1 MIGKNEQARY
11 AGQYFS
17 VKLVQYVSAIIEK
30 KCMFRPMKKVKLTM
44 PIHRAQYRTLRDER
58 KPVINRTVVVAAA
71 AAVVVCCSL
80 NGCAVQSGQKSSQLR
95 SDLYSIVVSPSG
107 NNQSSS
113 LRDMPSWIELY
124 REKKLVSVATVDHV
138 VIVTFET
145 HGDRDEVFYYY
156 FNKFSEEES
165 FSSFRN
171 SRDIISFIRDG
182 FGVKITL
189 LDQSKQLWSLE
200 YHRQMI

>member
-1 MIGKNEQARY
+1 MKN
-11 AGQYFS
+11 
-17 VKLVQYVSAIIEK
+17 VKI
-30 KCMFRPMKKVKLTM
+30 TM
-44 PIHRAQYRTLRDER
+44 PLDRAEYRSLRGER
-58 KPVINRTVVVAAA
+58 KPVTNRTIVVAAA

-80 NGCAVQSGQKSSQLR
+80 NGCTVQSGQNSSPHR
-95 SDLYSIVVSPSG
+95 SDLYSIVVSPSVTS
-107 NNQSSS
+107 QASS

-124 REKKLVSVATVDHV
+124 REKKLVNVATVDHV

-145 HGDRDEVFYYY
+145 LGERDEVYDYY
-156 FNKFSEEES
+156 FSKFSEEES

-171 SRDIISFIRDG
+171 SRDIISFIREG

-189 LDQSKQLWSLE
+189 LDQSKNLWSLE